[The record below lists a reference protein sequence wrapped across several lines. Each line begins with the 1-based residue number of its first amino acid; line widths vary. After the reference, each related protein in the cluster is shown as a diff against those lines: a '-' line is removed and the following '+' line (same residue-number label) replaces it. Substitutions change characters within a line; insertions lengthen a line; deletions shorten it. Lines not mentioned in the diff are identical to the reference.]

1 MFGSV
6 LLSPRMSSQVL
17 SSLKLKDP
25 QELVMVHI
33 REHRGRSHATSALIT
48 WSVAFIPLNLI
59 LNNFDLKDA
68 SVSIVNKRQI

>member
-1 MFGSV
+1 M

-33 REHRGRSHATSALIT
+33 REHLGRSHETSALIT

-59 LNNFDLKDA
+59 LNSFGLKDA
-68 SVSIVNKRQI
+68 SVNVVNKEQI